1 MIAKKTLWKS
11 LPVVALV
18 LAGGRA
24 HAQDCTL
31 GPNAIVLSGS
41 SAMGPTVKATA
52 GPLLATGNVDVYYYA
67 PGSCTGTNAFL
78 NGDDLVGKSADHY
91 DAMGTKSTCTLPAG
105 TKADLGV
112 SDVFVEVCTGGTKP
126 AGVTD
131 FPGFIQSMLYVVPR
145 QGNTQTALVAE
156 EGYFVFGAG
165 TTGYMGMTISPW
177 VDQTKFAI
185 RNAGSGTQ
193 QMIARSIK
201 LTAEAMKGTD
211 SGGTGG
217 VVTALTM
224 AGTSPTTAEPAIG
237 IMSSDAYDVQR
248 MNLKSLA
255 FQAFKQNHAYF
266 ADSTNNTFD
275 KQNVRD
281 GHYTIWGPLHMV
293 AKTGADGKATKAQVQ
308 DFIDYV
314 QLKKPLGTT
323 KFIDVIIGAHV
334 VPSCAMKVQRSTE
347 MGDLSP
353 YTPAAGTACGCYFD
367 EKIKGAGMSG
377 CTACPMG
384 NECTGGKTC
393 SNGFCE

>member
-1 MIAKKTLWKS
+1 MNGKILWKS
-11 LPVVALV
+11 LPIVALA
-18 LAGGRA
+18 LASGRA
-24 HAQDCTL
+24 HAQDCML
-31 GPNAIVLSGS
+31 GANAIVLSGS

-52 GPLLATGNVDVYYYA
+52 GPLLAQGNVDVFYYA

-78 NGDDLVGKSADHY
+78 NGDDLGGKSADHY
-91 DAMGTKSTCTLPAG
+91 DAMGNKSTCTLPAG

-131 FPGFIQSMLYVVPR
+131 NPGFIQSMLYVVPKPLS
-145 QGNTQTALVAE
+145 TQTALVAE

-165 TTGYMGMTISPW
+165 TTGFMGMTISPW

-193 QMIARSIK
+193 QMIARSIN

-224 AGTSPTTAEPAIG
+224 AGATQATAEPAIG
-237 IMSSDAYDVQR
+237 IISSDAYDVNR
-248 MNLKSLA
+248 MTLKALA
-255 FQAFKQNHAYF
+255 FQAFKQKHAYF
-266 ADSTNNTFD
+266 PDSTASGFD
-275 KQNVRD
+275 KKNVRD

-293 AKTGADGKATKAQVQ
+293 TKTGAKQQVQ

-314 QLKKPLGTT
+314 SLKKPLGTT

-347 MGDLSP
+347 MGPLSP
-353 YTPAAGTACGCYFD
+353 YTPPAGTACGCYFD

>member
-1 MIAKKTLWKS
+1 MNGKILWKS
-11 LPVVALV
+11 LPIVALA

-24 HAQDCTL
+24 YAQDCTL

-52 GPLLATGNVDVYYYA
+52 GSLLAMGNIDVFYYA

-78 NGDDLVGKSADHY
+78 AGDDLVGKSADHY
-91 DAMGTKSTCTLPAG
+91 DAMGNKTTCTLPAG

-112 SDVFVEVCTGGTKP
+112 TDVFVEVCTGGTKP

-145 QGNTQTALVAE
+145 ISTQNALVAE

-165 TTGYMGMTISPW
+165 TTGFQGMTISPW

-193 QMIARSIK
+193 QMIARSIS

-217 VVTALTM
+217 VVTALTT
-224 AGTSPTTAEPAIG
+224 ANGTPATAEPAIG
-237 IMSSDAYDVQR
+237 IISSDAYDVNR
-248 MNLKSLA
+248 MNLKALA
-255 FQAFKQNHAYF
+255 FQAFKQKHAYYP
-266 ADSTNNTFD
+266 DSTASGFD
-275 KQNVRD
+275 KKNVRD

-293 AKTGADGKATKAQVQ
+293 AKTGADGKATKQQVQ

-347 MGDLSP
+347 MGPLSP
-353 YTPAAGTACGCYFD
+353 YTPPAGTACGCYFD
-367 EKIKGAGMSG
+367 DKFKTAGTTSS
-377 CTACPMG
+377 CTACPNG
-384 NECTGGKTC
+384 NECPTGKMC